1 MLQYVCT
8 NTCMGKGTGTYTDT
22 DTAQTQTQTQTDSK
36 TGFRVQGLEQ
46 MTTRVRAPG
55 VELKFIILR
64 DTLAT
69 H

>member
-1 MLQYVCT
+1 MY
-8 NTCMGKGTGTYTDT
+8 
-22 DTAQTQTQTQTDSK
+22 AQTHAWARAQARTQTQTQHRHRHRHRHRQ